1 MTEKQKEQ
9 YRLRYSLDDYV
20 CQSCGKPA
28 SQISHRIAKTKVNY
42 KKYGKDII
50 DHNINLVSACCLECN
65 DSFNIGNN
73 PWKSNKLR
81 EFIMFNFDEMISSE
95 KINKL
100 LENY

>member
-9 YRLRYSLDDYV
+9 YKIRYSLDDYM
-20 CQSCGKPA
+20 CQRCCNPA

-73 PWKSNKLR
+73 PGKCNLLI
-81 EFIMFNFDEMISSE
+81 EFITRNYNEIISSE